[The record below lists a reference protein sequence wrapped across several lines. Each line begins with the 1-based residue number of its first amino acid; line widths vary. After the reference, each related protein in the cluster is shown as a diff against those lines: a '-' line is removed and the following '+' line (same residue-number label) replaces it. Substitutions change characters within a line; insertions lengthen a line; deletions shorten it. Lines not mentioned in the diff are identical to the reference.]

1 MRFSVILSG
10 AKDLNQRGLRSFAV
24 FAAQDDTPP
33 SAIPQ
38 LRTAN
43 CYHHFVRVDH
53 DKREIICSV
62 GDLVYPTTY
71 RRIGVERGDGFRRM
85 WIGQDI
91 HTRRA
96 EVRAAEDKNYR
107 AEVHVVHRITH
118 QNWNVT
124 VTGRIDGLSVDA
136 AQQVVAIEEVKSIH
150 FDLELESLYRSEKL
164 QRHLFQLLLYSL
176 FLSSQPDFT
185 GFTFTPRLVLI
196 DLISGDTKEIDADFD
211 RESVAAAL
219 AASLDQLIEQLETEH
234 ALIIAKRSYADA
246 LRFPYERLRPYQQE
260 MIDAVAH
267 AVRERE
273 ALLVSAPTG
282 VGKTIAALYPAVR
295 ECLRAGK
302 KLFFLTS
309 KTLQQDAAVDALKM
323 LNDGSLR
330 VLRIRAKQKMCAHTE
345 MICHED
351 FCPFAARYSEK
362 MEKSGLLQRITDS
375 MTYFDPD
382 LTFELAQ
389 STEVCPFEVSLE
401 LIEQA
406 DVVVCDYN
414 YIFDP
419 YVGLK
424 AYQRDSDYSDCVL
437 IVDEAHNLVDRGR
450 AYYSPEVLEKSFDA
464 IQHHLAGRSCRIER
478 WNDLLDALREHMHE
492 LAESIEE
499 RSTQALCEPDR
510 QFFVEQRAEWERVVM
525 NYIQWK
531 IENGIAEEDD
541 PLVDFYFKLV
551 KFTNLLSEE
560 GEEFAH
566 VIERTQDGLKLK
578 IFCKDPSR
586 FLGEIFDSAYATIA
600 LSATLEPFDF
610 YKKTLGFPQDRA
622 TELSLPSP
630 FPRSNRKI
638 VIVPEVDTTYKQR
651 ANHYDRIASTVAE
664 IAETS
669 EGNFL
674 ALFPSYVFLREIA
687 ERMPSMRKQVMVQ
700 RADMTDYERNAILS
714 VLRDRRD
721 RDNLILAVSGGM
733 YAEGIDYRGDMLSG
747 VVVVGPAL
755 PSVSFEQELLKR
767 YYDEMYGAGFEFA
780 YLIPGMTRVVQ
791 SAGRVIRSETDVGI
805 IALLCRRFTQES
817 YTRYFPSDWYDQS
830 PRELISRKPASEI
843 REFFEAKSTPQL
855 RLV

>member
-1 MRFSVILSG
+1 MR
-10 AKDLNQRGLRSFAV
+10 
-24 FAAQDDTPP
+24 
-33 SAIPQ
+33 
-38 LRTAN
+38 
-43 CYHHFVRVDH
+43 
-53 DKREIICSV
+53 
-62 GDLVYPTTY
+62 
-71 RRIGVERGDGFRRM
+71 
-85 WIGQDI
+85 
-91 HTRRA
+91 
-96 EVRAAEDKNYR
+96 
-107 AEVHVVHRITH
+107 
-118 QNWNVT
+118 
-124 VTGRIDGLSVDA
+124 
-136 AQQVVAIEEVKSIH
+136 
-150 FDLELESLYRSEKL
+150 
-164 QRHLFQLLLYSL
+164 
-176 FLSSQPDFT
+176 
-185 GFTFTPRLVLI
+185 
-196 DLISGDTKEIDADFD
+196 
-211 RESVAAAL
+211 
-219 AASLDQLIEQLETEH
+219 ASL
-234 ALIIAKRSYADA
+234 K
-246 LRFPYERLRPYQQE
+246 
-260 MIDAVAH
+260 
-267 AVRERE
+267 
-273 ALLVSAPTG
+273 
-282 VGKTIAALYPAVR
+282 
-295 ECLRAGK
+295 CGK

-309 KTLQQDAAVDALKM
+309 KTLQQDAAIEAMKL

-362 MEKSGLLQRITDS
+362 MEKSGLVERITTS

-382 LTFELAQ
+382 LTFELSR

-406 DVVVCDYN
+406 DVIVCDYN

-424 AYQRDSDYSDCVL
+424 AYQQDNNYSDCVL

-450 AYYSPEVLEKSFDA
+450 GYYSPELHEKSFDA
-464 IQHHLAGRSCRIER
+464 IRNHLAGRSCPLEN
-478 WNDLLDALREHMHE
+478 WDELLDTLREHMNE
-492 LAESIEE
+492 LAQTLEASI
-499 RSTQALCEPDR
+499 TQALCEPDR
-510 QFFVEQRAEWERVVM
+510 ELFVEQRAEWERVVM
-525 NYIQWK
+525 RYIQWK

-541 PLVDFYFKLV
+541 PLVDFYFKLM
-551 KFTNLLSEE
+551 KFTNLLGED

-566 VIERTQDGLKLK
+566 VIERTPEGLKLK

-586 FLGEIFDSAYATIA
+586 FLGEIFESAHATIA

-610 YKKTLGFPQDRA
+610 YKKTLGFPEDRA

-664 IAETS
+664 IAEAS
-669 EGNFL
+669 DGNFL
-674 ALFPSYVFLREIA
+674 ALFPSYAFLREIA
-687 ERMPSMRKQVMVQ
+687 ERMPTMRKQVMMQ
-700 RADMTDYERNAILS
+700 RADMTDYERNAILEI
-714 VLRDRRD
+714 LRDRRG
-721 RDNLILAVSGGM
+721 RNNLILAVSGGM

-767 YYDEMYGAGFEFA
+767 YYDDQYGAGFEFA

-791 SAGRVIRSETDVGI
+791 SAGRVIRSETDIGV

-817 YTRYFPSDWYDQS
+817 YTRYFPSDWYDES

-843 REFFEAKSTPQL
+843 REFFEAKTTPQL